1 MSPLPIC
8 KPAAAA
14 TSKEEKPESAIGS
27 PEFWCS
33 PGPCQRM
40 REKSPSPPLMPNSQ
54 MESGVRQHRLV
65 LPELDRAGWVSRL
78 KKEQRSVDL

>member
-8 KPAAAA
+8 GPVAAANPE
-14 TSKEEKPESAIGS
+14 EEKAESAVGS

-33 PGPCQRM
+33 PEWCQRM

-54 MESGVRQHRLV
+54 MGSGVRQHSLV
-65 LPELDRAGWVSRL
+65 LPELDRAGWVSKLR
-78 KKEQRSVDL
+78 KEQ